1 MKEIDIIVF
10 AGQSNMQGQAEGRYL
25 EGEVCGAY
33 EYRFLT
39 DSIRPLT
46 DPVGE
51 NVRADGSEGY
61 PPFTDGIPL
70 QQWLDENVLGEA
82 CYKNASLVPAACAAV
97 HAATGREV
105 LAIHAAKGSTQVH
118 QWLPGTDGYT
128 VLLRKVQAGIRK
140 ASETHT
146 VRTVSLMWL
155 QGESDSIAHRPRE
168 VYAERLIALG
178 EAMQR
183 DFGLERFGI
192 IRVGHFCKTD
202 WDEGIIAAQEEV
214 CASHPLFAM
223 LTRLTA
229 ELEQDPENMNPTVGG
244 HFGAVGL
251 EKLGRAAGEALA
263 AIL

>member
-1 MKEIDIIVF
+1 MKEIDIIIF

-25 EGEVCGAY
+25 DGAVCGAY
-33 EYRFLT
+33 EYRYLT
-39 DSIRPLT
+39 DSLHPLT

-51 NVRADGSEGY
+51 NLRADGSEGY

-97 HAATGREV
+97 HAATDREV

-140 ASETHT
+140 AGETYA
-146 VRTVSLMWL
+146 VRSVSLMWL
-155 QGESDSIAHRPRE
+155 QGESDSIFHCTRE
-168 VYAERLIALG
+168 TYAERLVALG
-178 EAMQR
+178 EAFAAE
-183 DFGLERFGI
+183 FGLERFGV
-192 IRVGHFCKTD
+192 IRVGHFCKTA
-202 WDEGIIAAQEEV
+202 WDEGIIAAQEDV
-214 CASHPLFAM
+214 CASHPLFTM

-229 ELEQDPENMNPTVGG
+229 ELEQDPANMNPNVGG

-263 AIL
+263 KLL